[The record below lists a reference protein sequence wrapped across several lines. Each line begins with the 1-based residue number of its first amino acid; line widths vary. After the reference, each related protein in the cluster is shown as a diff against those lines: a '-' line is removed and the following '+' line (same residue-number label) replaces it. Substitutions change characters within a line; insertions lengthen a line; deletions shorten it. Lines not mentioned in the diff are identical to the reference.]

1 METLILIIGC
11 LNCIFLFGLGFAA
24 FRILMY
30 LAPFEEDDNDDAVD

>member
-1 METLILIIGC
+1 MGTVVLVIVC
-11 LNCIFLFGLGFAA
+11 LDCIFLFGLGFAA